1 LSVQFIIERPNNQ
14 AQLRLLF
21 VDTSVRGL
29 GLGRW
34 LVEES
39 IRYCKGE
46 GFDVVYLWT
55 VKGLDRAIWLYESV
69 GFTRVA
75 EKIVGEW
82 GKTSL
87 EIRFDLHLA
96 SQIQTKFGI

>member
-1 LSVQFIIERPNNQ
+1 M
-14 AQLRLLF
+14 
-21 VDTSVRGL
+21 
-29 GLGRW
+29 
-34 LVEES
+34 EES
-39 IRYCKGE
+39 IRYCRAE
-46 GFDVVYLWT
+46 GFNMVYLWT
-55 VKGLDRAIWLYESV
+55 VKGLDCAIWLYESV

-75 EKIVGEW
+75 EKTIGEW